1 MKNFFC
7 TELQQYYLVCWQKTI
22 NQNNQ
27 NNQSKDD
34 VFDDYNHGSDMKK
47 NGTGGYPILTG
58 DSNGNFK
65 DFKSNIIQN
74 IW

>member
-1 MKNFFC
+1 M
-7 TELQQYYLVCWQKTI
+7 
-22 NQNNQ
+22 
-27 NNQSKDD
+27 
-34 VFDDYNHGSDMKK
+34 FDDYNHGSDMKK

-74 IW
+74 ITIYHVLWGVLFTLTVKMWQVGNVIL

>member
-1 MKNFFC
+1 M
-7 TELQQYYLVCWQKTI
+7 
-22 NQNNQ
+22 
-27 NNQSKDD
+27 
-34 VFDDYNHGSDMKK
+34 FDDYNHGSDMKK

-74 IW
+74 IIVYHVL

>member
-1 MKNFFC
+1 M
-7 TELQQYYLVCWQKTI
+7 
-22 NQNNQ
+22 
-27 NNQSKDD
+27 
-34 VFDDYNHGSDMKK
+34 FDDYNHGSDMKK

-74 IW
+74 IMLSCFVRSTIYSDSENVTSRKYYI